1 MRATRQKTWRSSRK
15 ITSWGQRQLQRPSW
29 QRLRL
34 QRQQHRRPELLL
46 QERQV
51 PKRQQ
56 QALAQQVRVQPLVRV
71 REQAL
76 QQVLV
81 PAQELA
87 LPSCRKLRGQRL
99 R

>member
-1 MRATRQKTWRSSRK
+1 M
-15 ITSWGQRQLQRPSW
+15 
-29 QRLRL
+29 
-34 QRQQHRRPELLL
+34 
-46 QERQV
+46 

-56 QALAQQVRVQPLVRV
+56 QALAQQERVQPLVRV